1 MSAIAVMGATDIQC
15 VSTFR
20 GSVDGAKFVQ
30 FLRDDLVPILEPF
43 NGINHNSVVV
53 MDNAAIHHIPEVRDI
68 IEDTGAL
75 LIYLPPYSPDYNP
88 LEELFSK
95 VKYQIRQNDIVFQA
109 TGDPEALILE
119 SFYHVTSEDCNG
131 YFRNAEYI

>member
-1 MSAIAVMGATDIQC
+1 MGATDIQC

-53 MDNAAIHHIPEVRDI
+53 MGTYRRTEHLRFKIK
-68 IEDTGAL
+68 
-75 LIYLPPYSPDYNP
+75 YDYM
-88 LEELFSK
+88 
-95 VKYQIRQNDIVFQA
+95 YIVVDSSSIA
-109 TGDPEALILE
+109 CKGSTVLNKL
-119 SFYHVTSEDCNG
+119 C
-131 YFRNAEYI
+131 

>member
-1 MSAIAVMGATDIQC
+1 MQDTILLKLKYF
-15 VSTFR
+15 VSF
-20 GSVDGAKFVQ
+20 
-30 FLRDDLVPILEPF
+30 IL
-43 NGINHNSVVV
+43 
-53 MDNAAIHHIPEVRDI
+53 DNAAIHHIPEVRDI

-109 TGDPEALILE
+109 TDDPEALILE